1 MTASAPDPSPG
12 PTPRPPAT
20 TQTPAGTEPP
30 GMSPWTPD
38 RAWYR
43 ELLTD
48 QPRYRL
54 DQLWHGLYD
63 NDTAP
68 ADQTNLPKSLRTEV
82 AERVAPALAPIV
94 ERRSDDG
101 RSARYPT
108 TKWLWALP
116 DGPRVETVLMAYRGR
131 STVCVSSQAG
141 CAMGCGFCATGQA
154 GYRRNLEVGEIL
166 EQVVAAR
173 RATDGSRLN
182 VVFMGMGEPLAN
194 YDRLIESL
202 HRIIADMGIG
212 ARHVTV
218 STVGLVPQMLRLAE
232 EGLQVG
238 LALSLHA
245 ARDDLRSELVPLNR
259 RHPIGELVAACQ
271 LFRERTGRR
280 VSLEWAM
287 IRDTN
292 DTDAD
297 ADELAEVAREA
308 RAHVNLI
315 PLNPTPGWPTVGTH
329 PDRITA
335 FASRLQA
342 RGVNATVRDN
352 RGTEID
358 AACGQLAAAEVHPT
372 QMIDSVV
379 TIETSRGAG
388 DRQNPRRGPVLPS

>member
-1 MTASAPDPSPG
+1 LYE
-12 PTPRPPAT
+12 
-20 TQTPAGTEPP
+20 AGT
-30 GMSPWTPD
+30 
-38 RAWYR
+38 
-43 ELLTD
+43 
-48 QPRYRL
+48 
-54 DQLWHGLYD
+54 
-63 NDTAP
+63 AP
-68 ADQTNLPKSLRTEV
+68 EDQTNLPKVLR
-82 AERVAPALAPIV
+82 AELAELVAPALTPEV
-94 ERRSDDG
+94 ERRADDD
-101 RSARYPT
+101 RT
-108 TKWLWALP
+108 IKWLWALP
-116 DGPRVETVLMAYRGR
+116 DGERIETVLMAYRDR

-154 GYRRNLEVGEIL
+154 GYRRNLTVGEIL

-173 RATDGSRLN
+173 RATPGPRLN

-202 HRIIADMGIG
+202 HRIIADLGIG

-245 ARDDLRSELVPLNR
+245 ARDELRSELVPINR
-259 RHPIGELVAACQ
+259 RHPIDELVAACQ

-292 DTDAD
+292 DTDRD
-297 ADELAEVAREA
+297 AEELAVVARAA

-315 PLNPTPGWPTVGTH
+315 PLNPTPGWPTVGSD
-329 PDRITA
+329 PGRVAA
-335 FASRLQA
+335 FAGRL
-342 RGVNATVRDN
+342 RHHGVNATIRDN

-358 AACGQLAAAEVHPT
+358 AACGQLAATGGGGGGPGEVAVAAPT
-372 QMIDSVV
+372 V
-379 TIETSRGAG
+379 RG
-388 DRQNPRRGPVLPS
+388 RGNS